1 MRPCSF
7 NYREGVLELKK
18 TSSLKC
24 GKEGIRKVKA
34 KSKLPNA
41 QTRCPSHQ
49 YQTKNVYL
57 K

>member
-1 MRPCSF
+1 MKPRSF